1 MSFRTGRFISFL
13 IIVGLPG
20 FGASPAIPGIDR
32 FYGVDQNVYRGAQ
45 PTDEGFRSLGKLGV
59 KLVLDLREHDARSL
73 SEERVVTAAGMRYV
87 NVPMTG
93 YTPPTPAETDR
104 ILKLV
109 EDPASGPVFVHCKRG
124 ADRTGAVIA
133 SYRIDHDHWDN
144 ARALRE
150 AKDMGMAALQFQR
163 REFIRSYQAQT
174 RETAGAKPP
183 LLNPAVAV
191 SVAAGPGK

>member
-1 MSFRTGRFISFL
+1 MYPAKPGPRHNYGGVRRDRGCNSAPVTSSAGVRGQMSFRTGRFISFL

-104 ILKLV
+104 ILKLL
-109 EDPASGPVFVHCKRG
+109 E
-124 ADRTGAVIA
+124 
-133 SYRIDHDHWDN
+133 
-144 ARALRE
+144 
-150 AKDMGMAALQFQR
+150 
-163 REFIRSYQAQT
+163 
-174 RETAGAKPP
+174 
-183 LLNPAVAV
+183 
-191 SVAAGPGK
+191 